1 MSVLKD
7 EPFSYMLNDVGQLVK
22 YLGMKYGKRNIS
34 DSDVWFMSVN
44 SYLSKPSKKY
54 KGSMGTY
61 LRLGQDKGWIY

>member
-22 YLGMKYGKRNIS
+22 YLGMKYGKRNVS

-44 SYLSKPSKKY
+44 FYLSKPSKK
-54 KGSMGTY
+54 
-61 LRLGQDKGWIY
+61 